1 MTFVKKT
8 VALLMI
14 MALLGVGG
22 CARYHYEGAAAGG
35 AVGGIAGALLDESN
49 PWRGGVIGAALG
61 AALGATLTEIS
72 ARGSRQAVQVGEPVE
87 YRTRTEDGTTAVYR
101 ADPLE
106 YNPRTECHKIRERVW
121 QDGRLVKDEV
131 REVCESEKIER
142 RY

>member
-1 MTFVKKT
+1 MLIVKKT

-14 MALLGVGG
+14 IALLGVAG

-35 AVGGIAGALLDESN
+35 AVGGVAGALLDDN

-61 AALGATLTEIS
+61 AVLGATLTEIS
-72 ARGSRQAVQVGEPVE
+72 AKGRREAVYTGEPVE
-87 YRTRTEDGTTAVYR
+87 YRTRASDGTTGVYR

-106 YNPRTECHKIRERVW
+106 YNPRTECHKVRERVW
-121 QDGRLVKDEV
+121 QDGKLVRDDI